1 MIIPKNFP
9 EDLVD
14 YIHSLIIY
22 EQDKELLYDIR
33 LFINSKNKFINI
45 YKKDNENHNE
55 FMKKISKNILNL
67 MYNNENI
74 VFKLPKHILK
84 NYINSEY
91 NTRNEEL
98 LLTLSAKIDPDVL
111 HSESVK
117 AITEPEPNPTI
128 SSL

>member
-98 LLTLSAKIDPDVL
+98 LLNMFILKNYKKNWFNLAYNI
-111 HSESVK
+111 
-117 AITEPEPNPTI
+117 
-128 SSL
+128 